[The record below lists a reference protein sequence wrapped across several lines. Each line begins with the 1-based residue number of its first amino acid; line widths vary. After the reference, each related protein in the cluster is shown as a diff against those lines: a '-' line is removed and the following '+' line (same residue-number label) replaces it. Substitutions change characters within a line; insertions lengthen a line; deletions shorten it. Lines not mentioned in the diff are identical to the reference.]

1 MLRVGLTGGIGSG
14 KSTASQHFS
23 SLGAYVINADE
34 EAKNLI
40 STNEIVQNELIA
52 EFGTDIIDGT
62 GSVNK
67 KKLARIAFQDQD
79 HQQRLNSVVHPYIY
93 NLIDKEFNQVLNVR
107 KHDIFIV
114 DGALIFESGYD
125 VHLDYVIVV
134 TAQLKHRME
143 RALGRETLS
152 REEILKRIEFQ
163 WPEKEK
169 VNLADFVVHNDGTE
183 KELHKNIEGL
193 VKKVIKE
200 EKNKKR

>member
-14 KSTASQHFS
+14 KSTASLHFT

-40 STNEIVQNELIA
+40 SKNDTVQNELIA

-93 NLIDKEFNQVLNVR
+93 NLIDKEFNQVLNVG
-107 KHDIFIV
+107 KHGIFIV

-143 RALGRETLS
+143 RALGRATLS

-183 KELHKNIEGL
+183 KELHKNIEEL
-193 VKKVIKE
+193 IKKLI
-200 EKNKKR
+200 

>member
-14 KSTASQHFS
+14 KSTASQHFN

-93 NLIDKEFNQVLNVR
+93 NLIDKEFNQVLNVG

-152 REEILKRIEFQ
+152 REQILKRIEFQ
-163 WPEKEK
+163 WPEEEK

-183 KELHKNIEGL
+183 EEFHKNIEEL
-193 VKKVIKE
+193 IKKLM
-200 EKNKKR
+200 

>member
-14 KSTASQHFS
+14 KSTASQHFN

-40 STNEIVQNELIA
+40 STNETVQNELIA

-62 GSVNK
+62 ENVNK

-93 NLIDKEFNQVLNVR
+93 NLIDKEFNQVLNVG

-134 TAQLKHRME
+134 TAQLKNRME

-169 VNLADFVVHNDGTE
+169 VNLADFVVHNDDTE

-193 VKKVIKE
+193 VKKLI
-200 EKNKKR
+200 